1 MKRINL
7 LVFLLL
13 LTVILSAQPNL
24 MNFQGVARDKS
35 GQVAGNK
42 NISLQIHVIAG
53 EVFDAPVYTE
63 IHKITTTQFGVF
75 NIHIGAGNPV
85 NGSFSDI
92 KWGLGNHYV
101 KVEMDMS
108 GGSNFKDL
116 GTTQLLSVPYAF
128 HAQTAGSVVEDGEG
142 TLKSA
147 RPGVKS
153 QTWSLFGNRETEPGK
168 DRLGTTDAADLIL
181 ITNDKEA
188 MRILSNGDVNIS
200 NNAKTGGN
208 WSVSGES
215 LLEGNLVVGG
225 ETELEG
231 TLNVKKESVLEG
243 TLNVKKESVLEGN
256 LEVYG
261 ASVLHGNATFKG
273 ESVIIDNNLSVGNK
287 FITKGLEVKD
297 NMADNGPGGFVA
309 VFENTNNNKGDGI
322 NIKLGKESANNGL
335 PDIDYDPGITA
346 QQIDQMKSLISCD
359 ISANAKLTILQ
370 NLAVEGIQA
379 DYQMYGGLAVGVGN
393 ILIDFINDELTFP
406 KVKVFPEWDWSYNF
420 PLEIGRVG
428 FTIPAQHIGPINMPD
443 IPDVSLGAVGIDEIN
458 IKSMDFWGIPEIC
471 LDDKVSN
478 PLNNEN
484 EFIRFSD
491 MANKRMG
498 AVRAESVSDWVS
510 NNLTASYMLGL
521 RGALVSTLDK
531 KHARYH
537 FKQQITSTLK
547 DYTTLGVEYS
557 SGNGDYA
564 EWLERLNPDEKVSA
578 GDIVGVVGG
587 KITKNLSNAEQ
598 VMAVS
603 HFPIVLGNVPEEE
616 KLHLGNNIAFM
627 GQIPVKVM
635 GPVRSG
641 DYIVGKGGI
650 SGYGVAVSQED
661 MTIEDF
667 KYAVGR
673 SWDTN
678 TDSGPKMINTVV
690 GIHNGDYL
698 NILKQY
704 ESRFKSTED
713 RLQALESKIEILV
726 GSTSASK

>member
-7 LVFLLL
+7 IVFLLL

-35 GQVAGNK
+35 GQVAGYK

-53 EVFDAPVYTE
+53 EAFDAPEYTE
-63 IHKITTTQFGVF
+63 VHKVTTSQFGVF

-85 NGSFSDI
+85 YGSFSDI

-108 GGSNFKDL
+108 GGGNFKDL

-128 HAQTAGSVVEDGEG
+128 HAQTAGSVVEAGES

-147 RPGVKS
+147 KPGVKS
-153 QTWSLFGNRETEPGK
+153 QTWSLFGNRETEPDK
-168 DRLGTTDAADLIL
+168 DRLGTADAADLVF
-181 ITNDKEA
+181 ITNNAEA
-188 MRILSNGDVNIS
+188 MRILTNGDITIVNS
-200 NNAKTGGN
+200 VDMGGDLN
-208 WSVSGES
+208 VKGES
-215 LLEGNLVVGG
+215 VLEGNFMVGG
-225 ETELEG
+225 ETVLNG
-231 TLNVKKESVLEG
+231 TLNVNKESVLEG
-243 TLNVKKESVLEGN
+243 TLTVKKESVIEGN

-273 ESVIIDNNLSVGNK
+273 ESVVIDNNLSVGNK
-287 FITKGLEVKD
+287 FIAKGLEVKD

-335 PDIDYDPGITA
+335 PDFNYDPGISA
-346 QQIDQMKSLISCD
+346 QQMDQMKELISCN
-359 ISANAKLTILQ
+359 ISPDAKLTILQ
-370 NLAVEGIQA
+370 QLVFEGVQA
-379 DYQMYGGLAVGVGN
+379 DVQMYGGLAVGVGN
-393 ILIDFINDELTFP
+393 ILIDFINEKLTFP
-406 KVKVFPEWDWSYNF
+406 EVKVFPRWGWSYDF
-420 PLEIGRVG
+420 PLGIGNVG
-428 FTIPAQHIGPINMPD
+428 FTIPAQYIGPIDMPD
-443 IPDVSLGAVGIDEIN
+443 LPDVSLGAVGIDEIN

-478 PLNNEN
+478 PLNNDN

-491 MANKRMG
+491 KTNNRMG

-564 EWLERLNPDEKVSA
+564 EWLERLNSDEKVSA
-578 GDIVGVVGG
+578 GDIVGIVGG
-587 KITKNLSNAEQ
+587 KITKDLSNAEQ

-603 HFPIVLGNVPEEE
+603 HFPIVLGNVPEEG

-641 DYIVGKGGI
+641 DYIVGNGGI
-650 SGYGVAVSQED
+650 SGYGVAISQED

-690 GIHNGDYL
+690 GVHNGDYL

-704 ESRFKSTED
+704 ESRFKSAED